1 MRVLS
6 AVACLSLAASSAA
19 AQGSLAG
26 SVRTAD
32 GRPVPQLVLQLE
44 GPASRAIVTGPE
56 GRYRVVDLPPGEYSL
71 AVQAPGF
78 LLSPEPRVTV
88 RAAAEVRLD
97 LVLAPAP
104 VRERVVVTATRGEAA
119 ASTVGMSVT
128 VLDRD
133 AIASREASS
142 FLRLVQDVPGVA
154 AARTGGLGAQGSMF
168 VRGGESRYA
177 RILVDGV
184 PINEPGGAFDFGSAL
199 PFEYERVEIVRG
211 AASSLY
217 GTDALAG
224 VVQIVTRRAGVGAPP
239 DVRLEGQGGSFGT
252 WQASLAGAGRA
263 GRFDWNAGA
272 FRLETDNQAP
282 NSAFEETA
290 AVASLGGELGQRTTI
305 RFALRAADSTH
316 GTPGQTAFRRPD
328 LDASFER
335 TDLVLGGSLR
345 HARNRIVHQLQA
357 GVASSDQL
365 TKNPLD
371 SGCYVPSADG
381 MTGALT
387 LCDFPDPAGFQNDS
401 ARLSLG
407 YQIEAQAGGRHLLTA
422 GVDVERETGE
432 LGSRGGDLL
441 SPQRTNAGFYVQ
453 DRLVLG
459 RRWFVTLG
467 GRLERNDSFGWTAVP
482 RAAVAVRLGHGQT
495 TILKASAG
503 AGIKEPDF
511 FQSFGLSFFAR
522 GNPDLE
528 PERSATFDVGFEQRF
543 LDDRLRAE
551 AVYFH
556 HDYRDQ
562 IAFSLVDPTTFQ
574 GTYVNLGKTR
584 AQGLELV
591 VEAAPRK
598 AVSLSAAYTFTDG
611 EVLVSASDFDPV
623 YAAGEPLLR
632 RPRHQGSFTAR
643 LGGERLSAALTV
655 VAVGE
660 RADSDFQFI
669 GLTHNEGYARVDA
682 RARGRIARG
691 IEAFVVAENL
701 LDRHYQ
707 EALGY
712 PALGR
717 SLRAG
722 LRLRLGGSSPS
733 P

>member
-1 MRVLS
+1 VRVLS
-6 AVACLSLAASSAA
+6 IVACLLLTASVAA

-32 GRPVPQLVLQLE
+32 GRPVPQLVLRLE
-44 GPASRAIVTGPE
+44 GPTARAIVTGPE
-56 GRYRVVDLPPGEYSL
+56 GRYRAGDLPPGEYSL
-71 AVQAPGF
+71 GVEAPGF
-78 LLSPEPRVTV
+78 VLSPEPRATVT
-88 RAAAEVRLD
+88 AAAEARLD

-119 ASTVGMSVT
+119 ASTLGTSVT
-128 VLDRD
+128 ALDRD

-154 AARTGGLGAQGSMF
+154 AARTGGLGAQGSVF

-184 PINEPGGAFDFGSAL
+184 PVNEPGGGFDFGSAL

-224 VVQIVTRRAGVGAPP
+224 VVHIVTRRAASGASP
-239 DVRLEGQGGSFGT
+239 DLRLEGQGGSFGT
-252 WQASLAGAGRA
+252 WQAGLASAGRA

-272 FRLETDNQAP
+272 LRLETDNEAP
-282 NSAFEETA
+282 NSAFAETA
-290 AVASLGGELGQRTTI
+290 AVASLGGELGQRTGI
-305 RFALRAADSTH
+305 RVALRAADSTH
-316 GTPGQTAFRRPD
+316 GTPGQTAFHRPD

-345 HARNRIVHQLQA
+345 HARERVIHRLQA
-357 GVASSDQL
+357 GFASSDQL
-365 TKNPLD
+365 TQNPLD
-371 SGCYVPSADG
+371 SGCYVPSAG
-381 MTGALT
+381 GTTGAST
-387 LCDFPDPAGFQNDS
+387 LCDLPDPAGFQNDT

-407 YQIEAQAGGRHLLTA
+407 YQIETQAGARHLLTA

-432 LGSRGGDLL
+432 IGSRSGDLL
-441 SPQRTNAGFYVQ
+441 SPERTNAGFYVQ

-459 RRWFVTLG
+459 RRWFLTLG
-467 GRLERNDSFGWTAVP
+467 GRLERNDSFGWKVVP
-482 RAAVAVRLGHGQT
+482 RAAVAARLGRGQAT
-495 TILKASAG
+495 TLKASAG

-528 PERSATFDVGFEQRF
+528 PERSVTFDVGVEQRLF
-543 LDDRLRAE
+543 GDRLRAE

-591 VEAAPRK
+591 VESAPRR
-598 AVSLSAAYTFTDG
+598 ALLLSAAYTLTDG

-632 RPRHQGSFTAR
+632 RPKHQASFTAR
-643 LGGERLSAALTV
+643 LGGERLSGAVTV

-669 GLTHNEGYARVDA
+669 GLTRNEAYARVDA
-682 RARGRIARG
+682 RVRGRVARG

-701 LDRHYQ
+701 LDRQHE

-717 SLRAG
+717 SVRAG
-722 LRLRLGGSSPS
+722 LRLHLGGPPPS